1 MRTAPSERPAVIVV
15 GGGQAGLTAGY
26 YLSRAEI
33 PFAILDASPRAGNS
47 WRRRWDS
54 LQLFTVARY
63 SALPGLLFPGD
74 PEHFP
79 GKDEVAD
86 YLEQYARHFEL
97 PVRLD
102 SHVTSLQASNGGY
115 RLETH
120 SGTYESAQVIA
131 STGAYQRPYTPP
143 VARKLD
149 GDVTQ
154 LHSSDYRNPAQIP
167 GKDVLVVGAANSGA
181 GIAADLARDHRVRL
195 SQGGRL
201 RHLPR
206 RILGKS
212 LPWDGD
218 HLGLIAAPFDSWR
231 GRTQRNDFVVG
242 PSLRQLERRL
252 GIEVV
257 GRVVDASGRIAR
269 LEGGREIEIDAVVW
283 ATGYR
288 SDYSWIEVPVL
299 DEHGAP
305 KHRRGVSEAP
315 GLYFLGMANQYSRGS
330 SLIYWVKNDA
340 AYIVERVARNA
351 AAQPKR
357 RGSPA

>member
-1 MRTAPSERPAVIVV
+1 MV
-15 GGGQAGLTAGY
+15 GGGQAGLAAGY
-26 YLSRAEI
+26 YLSRACI
-33 PFAILDASPRAGNS
+33 PFVILDANQRIGDS

-97 PVRLD
+97 PIRLD
-102 SHVTSLQASNGGY
+102 SHVSSLRASNGGY
-115 RLETH
+115 RLDTH
-120 SGTYESAQVIA
+120 SGSFEAAQVII

-143 VARKLD
+143 IARKLD
-149 GDVTQ
+149 GDVVQ
-154 LHSSDYRNPAQIP
+154 FHSSDYRNPAQIS
-167 GKDVLVVGAANSGA
+167 GNDVLVVGAANSGA
-181 GIAADLARDHRVRL
+181 GIAADLAPGHRVRL

-212 LPWDGD
+212 LHWYGD
-218 HLGLIAAPFDSWR
+218 HLGLIASPFDSWR

-242 PSLRQLERRL
+242 PSLHQLERRL

-257 GRVVDASGRIAR
+257 GRVVDTSGRIVR
-269 LEGGREIEIDAVVW
+269 LESGREIEVDAVVW

-288 SDYSWIEVPVL
+288 SDYAWIGVPVL

-305 KHRRGVSEAP
+305 IHRRGVTSSP
-315 GLYFLGMANQYSRGS
+315 GLFFLGMANQYSRGS
-330 SLIYWVKNDA
+330 SLIYWVKDDA
-340 AYIVERVARNA
+340 VYVVDHVRERKHGPR
-351 AAQPKR
+351 
-357 RGSPA
+357 

>member
-1 MRTAPSERPAVIVV
+1 VTTAPGERAEVIVV
-15 GGGQAGLTAGY
+15 GGGQAGLAAGY

-33 PFAILDASPRAGNS
+33 PFIILDANQRVGES

-63 SALPGLLFPGD
+63 SALPGLEFPGD

-79 GKDEVAD
+79 GKEEVAD
-86 YLEQYARHFEL
+86 YLEEYARHFEL
-97 PVRLD
+97 PIRSD
-102 SHVTSLQASNGGY
+102 SRVTSLQASNGAY
-115 RLETH
+115 RLNTH
-120 SGTYESAQVIA
+120 SGSYETDQVIV

-143 VARKLD
+143 IARKLD
-149 GDVTQ
+149 GDVGQ
-154 LHSSDYRNPAQIP
+154 FHSSDYRNPAQIS
-167 GKDVLVVGAANSGA
+167 GTDVLVVGAANSGA
-181 GIAADLARDHRVRL
+181 GIAADLARDYRVRL

-212 LPWDGD
+212 LHWYGD
-218 HLGLIAAPFDSWR
+218 HFGLIAAPFDSWR

-257 GRVVDASGRIAR
+257 GRVVDADGRIVR
-269 LEGGREIEIDAVVW
+269 LERGREIEVDAVVW

-288 SDYSWIEVPVL
+288 SDYAWIGVPVL
-299 DEHGAP
+299 DEQGAP
-305 KHRRGVSEAP
+305 IHRRGVTDSP

-330 SLIYWVKNDA
+330 SLIYWVKDDA
-340 AYIVERVARNA
+340 GYVVDHLRPPEHPGR
-351 AAQPKR
+351 
-357 RGSPA
+357 